1 MNAPPPLGPEWKPW
15 GESLVRFLNRTY
27 SKLQYRLAGDTAA
40 ENGQL
45 LWDETN
51 GYPVVSL
58 DNEWRQVVLAD
69 GRGLFYDTT
78 DQTAA
83 VINTAYPITF
93 NSTGFSD
100 GITLGTPTSRVV
112 FEEAGLY
119 YVSFTVQVASS
130 NASLKT
136 LYFWPKVN
144 GVDVGGSTM
153 QLSIDSNGGSVVMSR
168 TALFQF
174 SAGDYLEAYWATTN
188 VNVVLDASTATAF
201 CPATPSATL
210 TAFRVQK

>member
-1 MNAPPPLGPEWKPW
+1 
-15 GESLVRFLNRTY
+15 
-27 SKLQYRLAGDTAA
+27 
-40 ENGQL
+40 
-45 LWDETN
+45 
-51 GYPVVSL
+51 
-58 DNEWRQVVLAD
+58 
-69 GRGLFYDTT
+69 
-78 DQTAA
+78 
-83 VINTAYPITF
+83 
-93 NSTGFSD
+93 
-100 GITLGTPTSRVV
+100 V